1 MKKKTF
7 AKDEKYVSD
16 IDDESDDTG
25 LDETNLDD
33 FKGKS
38 IEVRGEGSRLAGK
51 ILQIKETKNSVM
63 VTFKNIW
70 GETEQLDLYFDEFEE
85 LKANKRVHTMD
96 GEISI
101 K

>member
-1 MKKKTF
+1 MKKKNL
-7 AKDEKYVSD
+7 AKEEKYVSD
-16 IDDESDDTG
+16 IDDESEDNE

-38 IEVRGEGSRLAGK
+38 IEIKGEGSRLAGK
-51 ILQIKETKNSVM
+51 ILQVKETKNNVM

-85 LKANKRVHTMD
+85 LKSNKKVHTMD